1 MPEKQTEVPIDSYIE
16 SWLSEVEAE
25 QADKP
30 QGSDS
35 LYKGWFTPVPDTW
48 LPDWIKSGYNN
59 SIEGLAQQIRDGKP
73 VYQISEDYTPGMWAD
88 IGSTL
93 ISFVQPADLLAM
105 SAGGVGGL
113 ALKASTKQAAKM
125 LVKSGV
131 KKNIAENAAARGH
144 SNLLKRLR

>member
-131 KKNIAENAAARGH
+131 KKNIAENIIRIFN
-144 SNLLKRLR
+144 SR